1 MTTFTGEVR
10 IRQNEPD
17 HTAHVCA
24 VFLIIVIAAMVISA
38 FGAGILTG
46 MMINK
51 KEYER
56 RDAPRLIHAL
66 ENNGRATE

>member
-1 MTTFTGEVR
+1 MTTFTGEVT